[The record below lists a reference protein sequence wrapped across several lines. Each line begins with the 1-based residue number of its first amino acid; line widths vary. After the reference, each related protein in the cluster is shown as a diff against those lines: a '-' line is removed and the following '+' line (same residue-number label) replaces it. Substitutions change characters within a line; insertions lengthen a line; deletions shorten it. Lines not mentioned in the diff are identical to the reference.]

1 MHSHV
6 PLTAAATLRAWAH
19 ASVYSATTWEGVQT
33 SSGPPSETPG
43 VGPPPCSRKMVVA
56 PDRPHL
62 LVAQGVAGPP
72 VDHGDGVALPGSS
85 LVANGIRGVL
95 VLRLPSIECSKAHA
109 LDQRVVGD
117 RAGNSGSYVPVGN
130 VGTSHWPCRRTT
142 RTWPIDSP
150 HAVQQGAGHLAFAS
164 QVECK

>member
-1 MHSHV
+1 MTRSRV
-6 PLTAAATLRAWAH
+6 TSTSPTIFRPRRL
-19 ASVYSATTWEGVQT
+19 SVHSATTWEGVQT

-95 VLRLPSIECSKAHA
+95 FLRLPRVRARRTGRAAAPLERGRSTHRTRCSKAQGIWLSRCH
-109 LDQRVVGD
+109 
-117 RAGNSGSYVPVGN
+117 
-130 VGTSHWPCRRTT
+130 TSKPPTFSFARL
-142 RTWPIDSP
+142 PI
-150 HAVQQGAGHLAFAS
+150 H
-164 QVECK
+164 E